1 MKIQEQVRTQ
11 CFHCKQMVTLPI
23 SNSDL
28 TKFRKSGK
36 LIQNFFPKL
45 TPGEREILISGIC
58 GKCFDKMFP
67 EGFAEV

>member
-1 MKIQEQVRTQ
+1 
-11 CFHCKQMVTLPI
+11 MVTLPI